1 MTRSL
6 AADLLAVPEAAMA
19 TLTEKQRIAKL
30 QNLSTKLMAA
40 RTSAATPSESANPS
54 PAPSL
59 SSSAAAGG
67 VAARLRR
74 LEGA

>member
-30 QNLSTKLMAA
+30 QNL
-40 RTSAATPSESANPS
+40 
-54 PAPSL
+54 
-59 SSSAAAGG
+59 
-67 VAARLRR
+67 
-74 LEGA
+74 